1 VTLEPLVFSAVGIT
15 LTAGE
20 FAGGAQ
26 ADIVLD
32 GLEQA
37 GDSYE
42 LRIFVNDA
50 TADTDTE
57 LSPDA
62 GYAGSIH
69 VYGYGGMLPDEDE
82 EQTGGVEPRMPM
94 TRRRIATEVIRA
106 AAAKAS
112 EMTVT
117 LVPVA
122 YGSSEPAVH
131 LENVKVSV
139 LVH

>member
-1 VTLEPLVFSAVGIT
+1 MTLEPRVFSAVGIP

-20 FAGGAQ
+20 IEGSEQ

-42 LRIFVNDA
+42 LRIFVNDIA
-50 TADTDTE
+50 ADTDTE
-57 LSPDA
+57 LAPDA

-69 VYGYGGMLPDEDE
+69 VYGYGGMVPEDE
-82 EQTGGVEPRMPM
+82 EQRGAAEPRMPM
-94 TRRRIATEVIRA
+94 TRRRIATEVVRA
-106 AAAKAS
+106 AATKAS
-112 EMTVT
+112 QMTVT

-122 YGSSEPAVH
+122 YGGSEPDVR
-131 LENVKVSV
+131 LENVRVSV

>member
-1 VTLEPLVFSAVGIT
+1 VKLEPRVYSGVAIP
-15 LTAGE
+15 LTAAE
-20 FAGGAQ
+20 IEAGAQ

-42 LRIFVNDA
+42 LRIFVNDPAA
-50 TADTDTE
+50 TADTERSTH
-57 LSPDA
+57 A

-69 VYGYGGMLPDEDE
+69 IYGYGGMLP
-82 EQTGGVEPRMPM
+82 EQEGEPEPRMPM
-94 TRRRIATEVIRA
+94 TRRQIATEVVRA
-106 AAAKAS
+106 AAAEAP

-122 YGSSEPAVH
+122 YGGSETEAL
-131 LENVKVSV
+131 LEKVQVSV

>member
-1 VTLEPLVFSAVGIT
+1 MTLEPLVFSAVGIP

-20 FAGGAQ
+20 LEGGAQ

-57 LSPDA
+57 LSPNA

-69 VYGYGGMLPDEDE
+69 VYGYGGMLPDDE
-82 EQTGGVEPRMPM
+82 QHEGAPEPRMPM